1 MATGWSLAILIALYI
16 AICFG
21 RIARKHGRNP
31 WLYGLLS
38 IVSPV
43 NLIIL
48 GYWAFSGA
56 ETGSVPVKAENGS
69 RRGLRD

>member
-1 MATGWSLAILIALYI
+1 MEAGWFLAVLIALYV
-16 AICFG
+16 AVCFG
-21 RIARKHGRNP
+21 KIARKHGRNP

-56 ETGSVPVKAENGS
+56 ETGSVPVKAGNGS
-69 RRGLRD
+69 RSGLRG